1 MQMQCFSLVSL
12 ANNQKSKAEAEAEA
26 EAKTVYKS
34 ATVCSHAM
42 TLV

>member
-26 EAKTVYKS
+26 KTVYKS